1 MINLILLLL
10 FNSLVCF
17 GFYNACLYIP
27 EKIER
32 NYDKSD
38 CYNCFKTVQEEVK
51 GVLWFVEEWAKDKW
65 FYKPLCGCVPCM
77 ASFHSTYVYFTFLF
91 VADKMETGYF
101 MIYPL
106 YILAL
111 SGLNYLIDRE

>member
-1 MINLILLLL
+1 MIELLVILL

-17 GFYNACLYIP
+17 GFWNACLYENTGEIDYIDN
-27 EKIER
+27 KIHHR
-32 NYDKSD
+32 
-38 CYNCFKTVQEEVK
+38 YNK
-51 GVLWFVEEWAKDKW
+51 GVLWRLDKWAKDKW

-77 ASFHSTYVYFTFLF
+77 ASIHSTYVYWAFMYVSDEITVSAL
-91 VADKMETGYF
+91 
-101 MIYPL
+101 MIYPV